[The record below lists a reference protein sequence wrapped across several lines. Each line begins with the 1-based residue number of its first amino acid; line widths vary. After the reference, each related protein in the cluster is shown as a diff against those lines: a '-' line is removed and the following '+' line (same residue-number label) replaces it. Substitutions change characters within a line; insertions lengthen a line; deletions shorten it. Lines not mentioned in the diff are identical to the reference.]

1 MTWKRWFQNF
11 SPAPLSLWVW
21 FWTSQILEIPN
32 YITYL
37 FIWECIVLEIKVV
50 FKNVPFSPLFSQG
63 EPGAERE
70 FSAGQGQGWDACPG
84 LPLCGHSGGE
94 PRPQDWGRPLV
105 ITIVM
110 NQIFKS
116 SIFSLGF
123 THECSKVMSYISIIV
138 ILMWF
143 LTSFCR
149 WCAQGPIHT
158 YGILPQGKTNLS
170 LQSSL
175 HNSPTSFK
183 EIHFRARW
191 TAFLISPFLME
202 HLPMGNHTE

>member
-1 MTWKRWFQNF
+1 M
-11 SPAPLSLWVW
+11 SPSV
-21 FWTSQILEIPN
+21 
-32 YITYL
+32 L
-37 FIWECIVLEIKVV
+37 FFPWEK
-50 FKNVPFSPLFSQG
+50 G